1 MAAKVKKEAKAPEAK
16 QPTERITLRPIRRKI
31 VQMRIV
37 GSSPLIQH
45 AWSDRNKEMM
55 RAKHAGE
62 KSKDRSARNPQTEG
76 EDAAYRKRDGRYA
89 LPAMAVK
96 AAVINA
102 AHKDLGIE
110 KTRVCK
116 SLFIICDHDKLIP
129 MDCDQPVIQEDVIR
143 VASGGAD
150 LRYRPYFF
158 KWSCVIKWEV
168 DTELLSVSDLVT
180 LVDRAGFG
188 VGLLDWRPER
198 GGEYGRFYVDKD
210 FGVKVQDR

>member
-1 MAAKVKKEAKAPEAK
+1 MAATTTKKEPKATAKAPV
-16 QPTERITLRPIRRKI
+16 ERITIRPVRKKH

-45 AWSDRNKEMM
+45 AWSDRNKDMM

-62 KSKDRSARNPQTEG
+62 KTKDRSVRNPQAEG
-76 EDAAYRKRDGRYA
+76 EASVYRKKDGRYA
-89 LPAMAVK
+89 LPVTCIK
-96 AAVINA
+96 AAIINA

-116 SLFIICDHDKLIP
+116 SLFVLCDHDKLIP
-129 MDCDQPVIQEDVIR
+129 MQCDEPVIQEDVVR
-143 VASGGAD
+143 VASGGSD

-158 KWSCVIKWEV
+158 KWSCVIDWEV
-168 DTELLSVSDLVT
+168 DTELLSVGDLVT

-188 VGLLDWRPER
+188 VGLLDWRPQC
-198 GGEYGRFYVDKD
+198 GGEYGRFYVDKN